1 MQVIVPQEG
10 IKPMLLEWKRRAL
23 TSWPPGKSLEE
34 LKKKKKFNLS
44 ELYKNGP

>member
-34 LKKKKKFNLS
+34 LKKKRDVSKFL
-44 ELYKNGP
+44 